1 MDAARQRLA
10 QAGLVAAA
18 LLAGCGSSGPKPPQ
32 GGPTLRLALPLL
44 PQTLDPALVA
54 DLPSVNIA
62 HELYAGLTRFSGTG
76 VVPDLAQSW
85 ESSQNGLV

>member
-10 QAGLVAAA
+10 QAGLLAVA
-18 LLAGCGSSGPKPPQ
+18 LLAGCGSSGPAPH
-32 GGPTLRLALPLL
+32 GGPTVRLALPLL

-54 DLPSVNIA
+54 DLPSVNVA

-76 VVPDLAQSW
+76 VVPDLAQRW
-85 ESSQNGLV
+85 DV